1 MNDKTTMKR
10 LLTAITLLLV
20 TWTATWADSPLTST
34 NFAVAY
40 SDHPMVQMAC
50 EEMQGSIPTTLLNF
64 LANKNEPVDVR
75 LAVINKLGW
84 NFDGTSMG
92 AQLGEY
98 LMSRYKVKNETKL
111 VKKLDA
117 GTMAV
122 YAYAK
127 AMSNYFDVKAA
138 SELGHKAVKKDKNKS
153 FSVAMASALIDA
165 QIYLDSDWSM
175 VYKVVADVLHDGSLH
190 LDMRQE
196 AIDNIM
202 DYINL
207 YKEY

>member
-1 MNDKTTMKR
+1 MKR
-10 LLTAITLLLV
+10 LLTAIALMLAF
-20 TWTATWADSPLTST
+20 TAGWADSPLTST
-34 NFAVAY
+34 HFAEAY
-40 SDHPMVQMAC
+40 SDHPMVQMAD
-50 EEMQGSIPTTLLNF
+50 EMMQHDMPTTLLNF

-75 LAVINKLGW
+75 LAVINKIGW
-84 NFDGTSMG
+84 NFDGTTVG

-98 LMSRYKVKNETKL
+98 LMGRYGAKDEKKL

-117 GTMAV
+117 GTLAV

-138 SELGHKAVKKDKNKS
+138 SALGHQAVKKNKHKS

-165 QIYLDSDWSM
+165 QVYLDSDWGM
-175 VYKVVADVLHDGSLH
+175 VHKVVADVLHDGSLH

-202 DYINL
+202 EYINL
-207 YKEY
+207 YQGE

>member
-1 MNDKTTMKR
+1 MKR
-10 LLTAITLLLV
+10 LLTAIALMLAF
-20 TWTATWADSPLTST
+20 TAGWADSPLTST
-34 NFAVAY
+34 HFADAY
-40 SDHPMVQMAC
+40 SDHPMVQMAD
-50 EEMQGSIPTTLLNF
+50 EMMQHDMPTTLLNF

-75 LAVINKLGW
+75 LAVINKIGW
-84 NFDGTSMG
+84 NFDGTTVG

-98 LMSRYKVKNETKL
+98 LMGRYKAKNEKKL

-117 GTMAV
+117 GTLAV

-138 SELGHKAVKKDKNKS
+138 SELGHQAVKKNKNKS

-165 QIYLDSDWSM
+165 QVYLDSDWGM

-202 DYINL
+202 EYINM
-207 YKEY
+207 YNE

>member
-1 MNDKTTMKR
+1 MKR
-10 LLTAITLLLV
+10 LLTAIALMLAF
-20 TWTATWADSPLTST
+20 TAGWADSPLTST
-34 NFAVAY
+34 HFADAY
-40 SDHPMVQMAC
+40 SDHPMVQMAD
-50 EEMQGSIPTTLLNF
+50 EMMQHDMPTTLLNF

-75 LAVINKLGW
+75 LAVINKIGW
-84 NFDGTSMG
+84 NFDGTTMG

-98 LMSRYKVKNETKL
+98 LMGRYKAKDEKKL

-117 GTMAV
+117 GTLAV

-138 SELGHKAVKKDKNKS
+138 SELGHQAVKKNKNKS

-165 QIYLDSDWSM
+165 QVYLDSDWGM

-196 AIDNIM
+196 AIDKIM
-202 DYINL
+202 EYINM
-207 YKEY
+207 YNE

>member
-1 MNDKTTMKR
+1 M
-10 LLTAITLLLV
+10 LLAFTAS
-20 TWTATWADSPLTST
+20 WADSPLTST
-34 NFAVAY
+34 HFADAY
-40 SDHPMVQMAC
+40 SDHPMVQMAD
-50 EEMQGSIPTTLLNF
+50 EMMQYEIPTTLLNF

-75 LAVINKLGW
+75 LAVINKIGW
-84 NFDGTSMG
+84 NFDGTTMG
-92 AQLGEY
+92 TQLCEY
-98 LMSRYKVKNETKL
+98 LMGRYKAKTEKKL

-117 GTMAV
+117 GTLAV

-138 SELGHKAVKKDKNKS
+138 SELAHQALKKNKNKS

-202 DYINL
+202 EYINL
-207 YKEY
+207 YNE

>member
-1 MNDKTTMKR
+1 MMKK
-10 LLTAITLLLV
+10 LFAVLALMLV
-20 TWTATWADSPLTST
+20 FTVARADSPLTST
-34 NFAVAY
+34 HFADAY

-50 EEMQGSIPTTLLNF
+50 EEMQGNLPTTLLNF
-64 LANKNEPVDVR
+64 LANKNEPIEVR

-84 NFDGTSMG
+84 NFDGTSIG
-92 AQLGEY
+92 EQLGEY
-98 LMSRYKVKNETKL
+98 LKGRYKVKNEKKL

-127 AMSNYFDVKAA
+127 AMSNYFDVTAA
-138 SELGHKAVKKDKNKS
+138 SDLAHQAVKKNKS
-153 FSVAMASALIDA
+153 KSLSVALISALIDA
-165 QIYLDSDWSM
+165 QVYLDSDWSKIYPL
-175 VYKVVADVLHDGSLH
+175 VSNVLHDGSLH

-202 DYINL
+202 EYINL
-207 YKEY
+207 YQGE

>member
-1 MNDKTTMKR
+1 MKR
-10 LLTAITLLLV
+10 LLTAIALMLAF
-20 TWTATWADSPLTST
+20 TAGWADSPLTST
-34 NFAVAY
+34 HFAEAY
-40 SDHPMVQMAC
+40 SDHPMVQMAD
-50 EEMQGSIPTTLLNF
+50 EMMQHDMPTTLLNF

-75 LAVINKLGW
+75 LAVINKIGW
-84 NFDGTSMG
+84 NFDGTTVG

-98 LMSRYKVKNETKL
+98 LMGRYGAKDEKKL

-117 GTMAV
+117 GTLAV

-138 SELGHKAVKKDKNKS
+138 SELGHQAVKKNKNKS

-165 QIYLDSDWSM
+165 QVYLDSDWGM
-175 VYKVVADVLHDGSLH
+175 VHKVVADVLHDGSLH

-202 DYINL
+202 EYINL
-207 YKEY
+207 YQGE

>member
-1 MNDKTTMKR
+1 M
-10 LLTAITLLLV
+10 LLAFTAS
-20 TWTATWADSPLTST
+20 WADSPLTST
-34 NFAVAY
+34 HFADAY
-40 SDHPMVQMAC
+40 SDHPMVQMAN
-50 EEMQGSIPTTLLNF
+50 ETMQYDMPTTLLNF
-64 LANKNEPVDVR
+64 LADKNQPVDVR
-75 LAVINKLGW
+75 LAVINKIGW
-84 NFDGTSMG
+84 NFDGTTVG

-98 LMSRYKVKNETKL
+98 LMGRYKAKNEKKL

-117 GTMAV
+117 GTLAV

-138 SELGHKAVKKDKNKS
+138 CELGHQAVKKNKNKS

-165 QIYLDSDWSM
+165 QNYMDSDWSM
-175 VYKVVADVLHDGSLH
+175 IYKVCANVLHDGSLH

-207 YKEY
+207 YNE

>member
-1 MNDKTTMKR
+1 M
-10 LLTAITLLLV
+10 LLAFTAG
-20 TWTATWADSPLTST
+20 WADSPLTST
-34 NFAVAY
+34 HFAEAY

-50 EEMQGSIPTTLLNF
+50 EEMQGEIPTTLLNF

-98 LMSRYKVKNETKL
+98 LMGRYKAKNESKL

-117 GTMAV
+117 GTLAV

-127 AMSNYFDVKAA
+127 AMSNYFDVKDA
-138 SELGHKAVKKDKNKS
+138 SELGHKAVKKNKKKS

-165 QIYLDSDWSM
+165 QVYLDSDWSM

-202 DYINL
+202 EYINL
-207 YKEY
+207 YNE

>member
-1 MNDKTTMKR
+1 M
-10 LLTAITLLLV
+10 LAFTAG
-20 TWTATWADSPLTST
+20 WADSPLTST
-34 NFAVAY
+34 HFADAY
-40 SDHPMVQMAC
+40 SDHPMVQMAD
-50 EEMQGSIPTTLLNF
+50 EMMQYDMPTTLLNF

-75 LAVINKLGW
+75 LAVINKIGW
-84 NFDGTSMG
+84 NFDGTTVG

-98 LMSRYKVKNETKL
+98 LMGRYGAKDEKKL

-117 GTMAV
+117 GTLAV

-138 SELGHKAVKKDKNKS
+138 SELGHQAVKKNKNKS

-165 QIYLDSDWSM
+165 QVYLDSDWGM
-175 VYKVVADVLHDGSLH
+175 VHKVVADVLHDGSLH

-196 AIDNIM
+196 AIDKIM
-202 DYINL
+202 EYINM
-207 YKEY
+207 YNE